1 MEFLLGRAVSGENAR
16 KIDNPYVSATHC
28 RVWCDDKS
36 NIYYIEDMGS
46 TNGTYVNGVLVRQMA
61 IKGDDKILLGGE
73 GGYATTLEELLS
85 TSTPRQMEHSI
96 EHLRKIYDDYH
107 RDMTSFK
114 TKAQVYSSIRIIP
127 SALISIVAVMFAV
140 NDNLIIAVLSFVAV
154 IACLLLSTVLMRKNE
169 EKMKERITKFQLTY
183 VCPRT
188 RRFYGDKSWQ
198 VLQNEAKCMFC
209 NSNFQ

>member
-1 MEFLLGRAVSGENAR
+1 
-16 KIDNPYVSATHC
+16 
-28 RVWCDDKS
+28 
-36 NIYYIEDMGS
+36 MGS

-96 EHLRKIYDDYH
+96 EHLRKIYEDYH
-107 RDMTSFK
+107 RDMSSFK